1 MVVDYKKEGRIA
13 IFTINR
19 PEAFNALSMQV
30 HKELIEAMLDFKNDA
45 ALWVGI
51 ITGAGD
57 RSFSAGQDIKEF
69 RPGRIEA
76 QDLVYGV
83 PDKIWKPIIAAINGW
98 CLGGGLEL
106 ALACDLR
113 IAAEHA
119 RFGQPEI
126 NIGYMPGGGG
136 TQRLPRFIPW
146 AKAAELLLTGE
157 PIDAQEAYRVGLVNK
172 VVPLDQ
178 LMSTAK
184 DMAELICRKGPLG
197 VRASKEAMIRGYSM
211 PLEEGLELERSLNNS
226 LRDTEDFIEGA
237 SAFKEKR
244 QPDYKGK

>member
-30 HKELIEAMLDFKNDA
+30 HKELIEAMLDFKNDD

-51 ITGAGD
+51 VTGAGD
-57 RSFSAGQDIKEF
+57 KSFSAGQDIKEF

-184 DMAELICRKGPLG
+184 DMAGLICKKGPLG

>member
-1 MVVDYKKEGRIA
+1 MVVDYQKEGRIA

-30 HKELIEAMLDFKNDA
+30 HKELIEAMLDFKNDD

-51 ITGAGD
+51 VTGAGSK
-57 RSFSAGQDIKEF
+57 SFSAGQDIKEF

-113 IAAEHA
+113 IAAGHA

-157 PIDAQEAYRVGLVNK
+157 PIDAQEAYRLGLVNK

-184 DMAELICRKGPLG
+184 EWAELICKKGPLG

-211 PLEEGLELERSLNNS
+211 SLEEGLELERSLNNG

>member
-1 MVVDYKKEGRIA
+1 MAVDYQKEGKIA

-30 HKELIEAMLDFKNDA
+30 HKELIEAMLDFKNDD

-51 ITGAGD
+51 VTGVGD
-57 RSFSAGQDIKEF
+57 KSFSAGQDIKEF
-69 RPGRIEA
+69 RPGRLEA

-146 AKAAELLLTGE
+146 AKAAELLLIGE
-157 PIDAQEAYRVGLVNK
+157 PIDAQEAYRLGLVNK

-184 DMAELICRKGPLG
+184 EWAELICKKGPLG

-211 PLEEGLELERSLNNS
+211 TLEKGLELERSLNNG

-237 SAFKEKR
+237 SAFTEKR